1 MPAERL
7 SMRQIREVLR
17 LRFASKLPQ
26 RAIAKSLGLSQGA
39 VSGYLSRARA
49 ASLVWPLPEDL
60 DDAQLEALLFP
71 LPPAIASDQR
81 PMPDWAWVHRELRR
95 PDVTLAL
102 LWEEYRAGAP
112 DGFGYSWY
120 CDLYRAWAGR
130 LKPTMRQTHIAG
142 EKLFVD
148 FAGRTGEVVDGRTG
162 EIIPVQIFVAVLGAS
177 SFTYAEAVW
186 SQKLPDWIAA
196 HVRAFAYFGGTA
208 RQTVSDNLKAGITK
222 ACFYEPTVNR
232 TYADLA
238 RHYGT
243 AIVPARPYKPRDKAK
258 VEVGVQVV
266 GRWILARLRHRRF
279 FALAELNAAIRA
291 LLDEVNNRP
300 MRGWGMSRRALF
312 EALDQPALVSLPPFP
327 YQYAEWKRCRVNLD
341 YHVEVARHYYSVPHQ
356 LIRQEVEARIT
367 TTTVEIF
374 HRGKRVASHRRSLR
388 PHCPTTVAE
397 HMPSSHRRYR
407 DWTHERIRR
416 EAEAVG
422 PDVAVLVEVILR
434 SRPHPE
440 QGFRSCIGIL
450 RLVKRYGAERVDAA
464 CARALVLG
472 TRSYS
477 SVAAILKN
485 RREHTPAA
493 TAQPP
498 LLIHEN
504 IRGPG
509 YYH

>member
-17 LRFASKLPQ
+17 LCYGSKLPQ

-49 ASLVWPLPEDL
+49 AGIVWPLAEDI
-60 DDAQLEALLFP
+60 DDARLEALLFP
-71 LPPAIASDQR
+71 PPSGTPADQR
-81 PMPDWAWVHRELRR
+81 PMPDWGWVHRELRR
-95 PDVTLAL
+95 ADVTLAL
-102 LWEEYRAGAP
+102 LWEEYRIGAV
-112 DGFGYSWY
+112 DGFSYSWF

-130 LKPTMRQTHIAG
+130 LKPTMRQVHLAG

-148 FAGRTGEVVDGRTG
+148 FAGRTGEVIDPRTG
-162 EIIPVQIFVAVLGAS
+162 EIRPVQIFVAVLGAS
-177 SFTYAEAVW
+177 NFTYAAAVW

-196 HVRAFAYFGGTA
+196 HVHAFSYFGGAA
-208 RQTVSDNLKAGITK
+208 RQTVSDNLKAGIIK
-222 ACFYEPTVNR
+222 ASFHEPMVNR
-232 TYADLA
+232 TYADMA

-279 FALAELNAAIRA
+279 FSLADFNAAIRE
-291 LLDEVNNRP
+291 LLDDLNNRT
-300 MRGWGMSRRALF
+300 MRSWGTSRRALF
-312 EALDQPALVSLPPFP
+312 EQLDQPALVTLPVTP
-327 YQYAEWKRCRVNLD
+327 YEYAEWKRCRVGLD
-341 YHVEVARHYYSVPHQ
+341 YHVEIGKHYYSVPYQ

-367 TTTVEIF
+367 AVTIEIF
-374 HRGKRVASHRRSLR
+374 HRGKRVASHRRSTR
-388 PHCPTTVAE
+388 QHRPTTVAD

-416 EAEAVG
+416 EAASIG
-422 PDVAVLVEVILR
+422 NNTAILVDVILR

-450 RLVKRYGAERVDAA
+450 GLVKRFGADRVDAA

-472 TRSYS
+472 TRSYNS
-477 SVAAILKN
+477 IATILKN
-485 RREHTPAA
+485 HRENPTPPM
-493 TAQPP
+493 TEGPI
-498 LLIHEN
+498 LIHEN

>member
-7 SMRQIREVLR
+7 SMRQIGEVLR
-17 LRFASKLPQ
+17 LRHASKLAQ

-49 ASLVWPLPEDL
+49 AGVVWPLPEDL
-60 DDAQLEALLFP
+60 DDVQLEAMLFP
-71 LPPAIASDQR
+71 PPPDIAADQR

-95 PDVTLAL
+95 PNVTLAL
-102 LWEEYRAGAP
+102 MWEEYRAGAP
-112 DGFGYSWY
+112 EGFGYSWY
-120 CDLYRAWAGR
+120 CELYRAWAGQ

-142 EKLFVD
+142 EKMFVD

-196 HVRAFAYFGGTA
+196 HMSAFAYFGGVP

-222 ACFYEPTVNR
+222 ACFHEPMVNR
-232 TYADLA
+232 TYADMA

-279 FALAELNAAIRA
+279 FSLGELNAVIRG
-291 LLDEVNNRP
+291 LLDELNDRP
-300 MRGWGMSRRALF
+300 MRGWGMSRRALYQQ
-312 EALDQPALVSLPPFP
+312 LDQPALVRLPAVA
-327 YQYAEWKRCRVNLD
+327 YEYAEWKRCRVGLD
-341 YHVEVARHYYSVPHQ
+341 YHVEIAKHYYSVPHP
-356 LIRQEVEARIT
+356 LLRQEVEARIT
-367 TTTVEIF
+367 AATVEIF
-374 HRGKRVASHRRSLR
+374 HRGKRVASHRRSAR
-388 PHCPTTVAE
+388 PHRPTTVAE

-416 EAEAVG
+416 EAAAIG
-422 PDVAVLVEVILR
+422 DNTAALADVILR

-450 RLVKRYGAERVDAA
+450 GLF
-464 CARALVLG
+464 
-472 TRSYS
+472 
-477 SVAAILKN
+477 
-485 RREHTPAA
+485 
-493 TAQPP
+493 
-498 LLIHEN
+498 
-504 IRGPG
+504 
-509 YYH
+509 

>member
-7 SMRQIREVLR
+7 SMRQIRDVLR
-17 LRFASKLPQ
+17 LRFASKLSQ
-26 RAIAKSLGLSQGA
+26 RAIAKSLRLSQGA
-39 VSGYLSRARA
+39 VSTYLTRARA
-49 ASLVWPLPEDL
+49 AGIVWPLPDDL
-60 DDAQLEALLFP
+60 DDAQLEALLYP
-71 LPPAIASDQR
+71 PAPAIAADQR

-102 LWEEYRAGAP
+102 LWEEYRAG
-112 DGFGYSWY
+112 
-120 CDLYRAWAGR
+120 
-130 LKPTMRQTHIAG
+130 
-142 EKLFVD
+142 
-148 FAGRTGEVVDGRTG
+148 EVVDSRTG
-162 EIIPVQIFVAVLGAS
+162 EIIAVQIFVAVLGAS
-177 SFTYAEAVW
+177 SFTYAEATW

-196 HVRAFAYFGGTA
+196 HVRAFGYFGGAA

-222 ACFYEPTVNR
+222 ACFYEPMVNR

-243 AIVPARPYKPRDKAK
+243 AIVPARPHKPRDKAK

-279 FALAELNAAIRA
+279 FSLAELNAAIRA

-312 EALDQPALVSLPPFP
+312 AALDQPALRELPPFP
-327 YQYAEWKRCRVNLD
+327 YEYAEWKRCRVNLD
-341 YHVEVARHYYSVPHQ
+341 YHIEIAKHYYSVPHQ

-388 PHCPTTVAE
+388 PHRPTTVAE

-440 QGFRSCIGIL
+440 QGFRSCIGIP
-450 RLVKRYGAERVDAA
+450 RLVKRYGAERLDAA

-477 SVAAILKN
+477 SGATILKN
-485 RREHTPAA
+485 RREHAPAA
-493 TAQPP
+493 SAEPP

>member
-1 MPAERL
+1 MPAERV

-17 LRFASKLPQ
+17 LRLASELPQ

-49 ASLVWPLPEDL
+49 AGVSWPLPVDL
-60 DDAQLEALLFP
+60 DDEQLEALLFP
-71 LPPAIASDQR
+71 PLPAIAADQR
-81 PMPDWAWVHRELRR
+81 PLPDWAWVHRELRR
-95 PDVTLAL
+95 PNVTLAL
-102 LWEEYRAGAP
+102 LWEEYRAGAL
-112 DGFGYSWY
+112 DGFGYSWF
-120 CDLYRAWAGR
+120 CDLYRGWAGR

-148 FAGRTGEVVDGRTG
+148 FAGRTGEVVDGLTG

-196 HVRAFAYFGGTA
+196 HVRAFAYFGGAA

-222 ACFYEPTVNR
+222 ASFHEPMVNR
-232 TYADLA
+232 TYADMA
-238 RHYGT
+238 RHYRT

-279 FALAELNAAIRA
+279 FSLADLYAAIRA
-291 LLDEVNNRP
+291 LLDDLNDRR
-300 MRGWGMSRRALF
+300 MRGWGTNRRALY
-312 EALDQPALVSLPPFP
+312 EQLDRPALEPLPAEP
-327 YQYAEWKRCRVNLD
+327 YEYAEWKRCRVGLD
-341 YHVEVARHYYSVPHQ
+341 YHVEIGKHYYSVPHQ
-356 LIRQEVEARIT
+356 LIRQEIEARIT
-367 TTTVEIF
+367 AATVEIF
-374 HRGKRVASHRRSLR
+374 HRGKRIASHRRSTR
-388 PHCPTTVAE
+388 PHPPTTAAE

-416 EAEAVG
+416 EAAAIG
-422 PDVAVLVEVILR
+422 DNTGILADVILR

-450 RLVKRYGAERVDAA
+450 GLVKRYGAARVDAA

-472 TRSYS
+472 TRSYN
-477 SVAAILKN
+477 SVATILKN
-485 RREHTPAA
+485 HRENA
-493 TAQPP
+493 PP
-498 LLIHEN
+498 PMAEGPILIHEN